1 MVKRQ
6 RCPLSTPDWKTIPF
20 THTPKTCKDALLDVF
35 IDVPGLLENLDAL
48 RRTEDVA
55 SPSQHDQ
62 RVAMLRECWR
72 LDRELLRW
80 FDTYGPESQIEALR
94 ERAFRNEN
102 PVLSDVVT
110 AHIMGIYWAVCILV
124 YGTLRSV
131 LALRHGALDET
142 ALPKRTE
149 LRQYCRHIADIAEV
163 LLHPSTGVFGLHS
176 APLPVG
182 AALRCLKTLEQLRP
196 GEAAPP
202 EKQRLLRLLE
212 GDQAR
217 IVGLRNFLSSSM
229 KDRDWL

>member
-1 MVKRQ
+1 M
-6 RCPLSTPDWKTIPF
+6 
-20 THTPKTCKDALLDVF
+20 HTEGRAALLF
-35 IDVPGLLENLDAL
+35 IKRPNAYCKSTSLSPVPALIHLSDYQLDGQASALPPSAPRIGKRSPLRTHPRPAKTPYSTYSLMFPASFENLDAL
-48 RRTEDVA
+48 RRTEDVS

-142 ALPKRTE
+142 ALLPN
-149 LRQYCRHIADIAEV
+149 A
-163 LLHPSTGVFGLHS
+163 PS
-176 APLPVG
+176 
-182 AALRCLKTLEQLRP
+182 
-196 GEAAPP
+196 
-202 EKQRLLRLLE
+202 
-212 GDQAR
+212 
-217 IVGLRNFLSSSM
+217 
-229 KDRDWL
+229 